1 MPRHK
6 DRRDGEEV
14 VGELTGVVSG
24 SVCRTVNHEFS
35 PSALKDGL
43 HEVDSE
49 AAQSVSVHDH
59 NLLDQVA
66 EHGVQKGNKALPLE
80 VDAAANV
87 GDELVVRVGFL
98 QVFLLTREVRS
109 LVTR

>member
-1 MPRHK
+1 M
-6 DRRDGEEV
+6 
-14 VGELTGVVSG
+14 
-24 SVCRTVNHEFS
+24 NHEFS

-43 HEVDSE
+43 HEVDAE

-66 EHGVQKGNKALPLE
+66 ECGVQKGNKALPLE
-80 VDAAANV
+80 VDTAANV
-87 GDELVVRVGFL
+87 GDELVVWERLL

>member
-1 MPRHK
+1 
-6 DRRDGEEV
+6 
-14 VGELTGVVSG
+14 
-24 SVCRTVNHEFS
+24 VNHEFS

-59 NLLDQVA
+59 NILDQLA
-66 EHGVQKGNKALPLE
+66 ECGVQNGNRALPLE
-80 VDAAANV
+80 VDTAANV
-87 GDELVVRVGFL
+87 GDELVVWERLL